1 MNITGVGGCY
11 THESVPM
18 GRMRKQSYWT
28 RSVLLSKKVAG
39 TIRMKKEM
47 LKNTLRRD
55 AIGGGRRRSTAE
67 NRVAIATGRR
77 TVRLQ
82 RPGIVRQGGRRRA
95 RAFCRCGGI
104 HCRSAID
111 ECVDDPGLSEGSSPS
126 SGSQSLFFLF
136 LRPGKTSTRPER
148 FGFCLVVRG
157 ESRFRRK
164 PLGAD
169 VSFRRL
175 RNSNNN
181 NN

>member
-28 RSVLLSKKVAG
+28 RSVLLSKKVVG

-55 AIGGGRRRSTAE
+55 AIGGEATIDGRKPCSDRNGPTNGSITTARNCE
-67 NRVAIATGRR
+67 AGRTTTGTR
-77 TVRLQ
+77 
-82 RPGIVRQGGRRRA
+82 
-95 RAFCRCGGI
+95 FCRCGGI

-126 SGSQSLFFLF
+126 SGSQSLFFFVFTTGKNEHTAGAFRFLF
-136 LRPGKTSTRPER
+136 G
-148 FGFCLVVRG
+148 C
-157 ESRFRRK
+157 SRRV
-164 PLGAD
+164 P
-169 VSFRRL
+169 VS
-175 RNSNNN
+175 S
-181 NN
+181 